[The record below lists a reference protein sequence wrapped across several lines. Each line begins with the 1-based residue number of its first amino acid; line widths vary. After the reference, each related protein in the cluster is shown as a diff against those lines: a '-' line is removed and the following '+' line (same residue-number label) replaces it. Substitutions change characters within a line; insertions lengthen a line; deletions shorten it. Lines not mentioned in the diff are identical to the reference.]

1 MAVMNDVDTG
11 DRGRSN
17 DEAVPA
23 KRVRHEKFWR
33 KYLRLTRAGIM
44 VLRALDIVGQEER
57 DDAFRKVIG
66 DIHARVERG
75 VPLSKAILEHQPEF
89 SLSEIEMIRTAEKRG
104 AWDEVLEELADGL
117 RDGTFE

>member
-1 MAVMNDVDTG
+1 MNDVDVG
-11 DRGRSN
+11 SGRSV
-17 DEAVPA
+17 DGDDVSAWS
-23 KRVRHEKFWR
+23 VRHEKFWR

-44 VLRALDIVGQEER
+44 VLRALDLARQEER
-57 DDAFRKVIG
+57 NDEFRKVIE
-66 DIHARVERG
+66 DIHGQVERG
-75 VPLSKAILEHQPEF
+75 VTLSKAIQEHQPEF